1 MRAMAER
8 RHEVTRLEGLS
19 DAVFAVALTLL
30 VVSLEVPKTMA
41 GLMELVRGFLP
52 GAVMF
57 VMVCWIW
64 HLHNVFF
71 RRYGLSDALTAT
83 INFGLLFVVLFYVYP
98 LKFVTTGGL
107 GPMVGM
113 RDVPVI
119 TDGATVMLLY
129 SAGIGAIFLAF
140 LLLYLRAWTL
150 RDALGL
156 DGAER
161 VTLRYAALSF
171 ALCAGLSV
179 VSILVALLG
188 GAFIGLSGFLYFLI
202 GPIHMFTGR
211 RERRALN
218 ALGFDSRAAAQA
230 AHAQR

>member
-1 MRAMAER
+1 MRAMPER

-41 GLMELVRGFLP
+41 GLTELMRGFLP
-52 GAVMF
+52 GALMF
-57 VMVCWIW
+57 GMVCWIW

-71 RRYGLSDALTAT
+71 RRYGLTDALTVA
-83 INFGLLFVVLFYVYP
+83 INFALLFVVLFYVYP

-107 GPMVGM
+107 GPAVGM
-113 RDVPVI
+113 HDVPLI
-119 TDGATVMLLY
+119 TDGRTTMLLY
-129 SAGIGAIFLAF
+129 SAGIGAIFFTF
-140 LLLYLRAWTL
+140 LLLYLRAWNK
-150 RDALGL
+150 RDVLAL
-156 DGAER
+156 DAAER

-171 ALCAGLSV
+171 ALCTVLSIC
-179 VSILVALLG
+179 S
-188 GAFIGLSGFLYFLI
+188 IGLVLIGGNLAGISGLIYFLI
-202 GPIHMFTGR
+202 GPIHMFTGA

-218 ALGFDSRAAAQA
+218 ALGFNSRAAAES